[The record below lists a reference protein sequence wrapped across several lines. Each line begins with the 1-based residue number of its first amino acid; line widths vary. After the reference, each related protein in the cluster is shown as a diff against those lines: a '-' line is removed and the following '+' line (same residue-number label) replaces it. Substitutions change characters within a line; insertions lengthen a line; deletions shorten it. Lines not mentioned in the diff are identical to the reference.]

1 MVLHKKEQIM
11 GKDALIQV
19 RIDAEKKRQAEAF
32 FEAMGMSLSD
42 GVRIFVSHCVARQRF
57 PFEIQPSVKEAKG
70 NGFGILKSYASAAQR
85 GSERE
90 AWINSL
96 ISAPDVLIGNVDGT
110 TNIGGDKAYRI
121 GY

>member
-1 MVLHKKEQIM
+1 M

-19 RIDAEKKRQAEAF
+19 RIDAEKKRRAEAF

-42 GVRIFVSHCVARQRF
+42 GIRIFVSHCVARQRF
-57 PFEIQPSVKEAKG
+57 PFEIHPSVKETKG
-70 NGFGILKSYASAAQR
+70 NGFAILKPYASAAQR

-96 ISAPDVLIGNVDGT
+96 ISAPDVLIGNANET
-110 TNIGGDKAYRI
+110 TNVGGDKAYRI